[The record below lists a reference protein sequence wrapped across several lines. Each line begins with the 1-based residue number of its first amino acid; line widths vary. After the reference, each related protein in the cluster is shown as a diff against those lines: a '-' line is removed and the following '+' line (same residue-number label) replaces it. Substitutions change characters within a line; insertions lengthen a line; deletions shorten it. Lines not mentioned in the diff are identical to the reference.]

1 MITLIHNTL
10 KTLPHL
16 SGNLDELSFIK
27 YSTPTSGKTLDDKV
41 IFLAFRQGA
50 LSPFLC
56 IKTVRNYGAREIIV
70 RSFNNLKQLNT
81 LTAGSRYEQ
90 LFPRTLHVYDDGE
103 HIFSIETACPGGRT
117 NLNRTILRAVVEEYI
132 GFQAHIAKRPLRDV
146 NELAEHTIRKCGLS
160 ELDKNELWRW
170 YDSLPVTHTRLPSA
184 IQLGDLTEDNMLFS
198 RERIYI
204 VDFDLVDIVDLP
216 GFDLFGLFFRFDRE
230 GTAALVREYFPDY
243 FAKIGA
249 EVGDATYTRLMFLYY
264 VAERTLRKPY
274 LLKTMSAEKIIIDF
288 SRLFL

>member
-16 SGNLDELSFIK
+16 SGNLEGLSFIK

-41 IFLAFRQGA
+41 IFLAFKQGA
-50 LSPFLC
+50 MSPFLC
-56 IKTVRNYGAREIIV
+56 IKTVRNYGARETIV
-70 RSFNNLKQLNT
+70 RGFNNLKQLNT

-90 LFPRTLHVYDDGE
+90 LFPRALHVYDDGE
-103 HIFSIETACPGGRT
+103 HIFSIETACSGGRA
-117 NLNRTILRAVVEEYI
+117 NLDRTILRTIVGEYI
-132 GFQAHIAKRPLRDV
+132 GFQAHVAKRPLRDV
-146 NELAEHTIRKCGLS
+146 DELAEHTIRTCGLS
-160 ELDKNELWRW
+160 ELDKNELRRL
-170 YDSLPVTHTRLPSA
+170 YDLLPVTHVRLPSA
-184 IQLGDLTEDNMLFS
+184 LQLGDLTEDNMLFS
-198 RERIYI
+198 QERTYI
-204 VDFDLVDIVDLP
+204 VDFDLVGIVDMP
-216 GFDLFGLFFRFDRE
+216 GFDLFGLFFRFNQK

-249 EVGDATYTRLMFLYY
+249 EVGDNEYTRLLFLYY